1 MHRSFQYPSNIQ
13 EIPRIREDLEF
24 LKTEWKIA
32 KTETRQILVIIEELF
47 SNIVRFAFPDKEE
60 HLVDIQLT
68 LNEDFIEIIILDD
81 GIAFNPLEY
90 QTDEDH
96 DPTNSETG
104 GMGLTLIK
112 TFSNSMDYRRISG
125 KNHLKI
131 QKKIKS
137 K

>member
-1 MHRSFQYPSNIQ
+1 MHRSFQYTSNIQ

-24 LKTEWKIA
+24 MKREWKIA
-32 KTETRQILVIIEELF
+32 RTETRQILVIIEEIF
-47 SNIVRFAFPDKEE
+47 SNIVRFAFPDKKE

-68 LNEDFIEIIILDD
+68 LADDMIEIAIMDD

-90 QTDEDH
+90 QMDKNH

-104 GMGLTLIK
+104 GMGLILIK
-112 TFSNSMDYRRISG
+112 TFSNRIDYQRISG
-125 KNHLKI
+125 KNQLRI